1 MPCENFLRYPTKL
14 REVFDSLFKSL
25 QPHSFIIQS
34 EIFFKVFC
42 LKICFVILTV
52 VYCLTPWTLVNR
64 YINQFLFSKIGK
76 ILSFPTPEYIPH
88 GLNLVHTYYYTSPS
102 FLVEC
107 SILAIFS
114 HCHNILHWLYLKT
127 NSPQNFS
134 FVWHILVLHIWTEAK
149 LYIVLDSHKNITII
163 ICAEHLST
171 DCRRLLVVATKILN
185 NPSPIYYYFSQR
197 KCFSLWIFP
206 CQKLGLSEIWISW
219 WFSTVVWK
227 QLTRYELWA
236 TNNHHNNHRGKKP

>member
-1 MPCENFLRYPTKL
+1 M
-14 REVFDSLFKSL
+14 
-25 QPHSFIIQS
+25 
-34 EIFFKVFC
+34 
-42 LKICFVILTV
+42 ILTV

-149 LYIVLDSHKNITII
+149 LYIVLDSHKNIYNNNNLCGTPLYRLPLGR
-163 ICAEHLST
+163 CNKNLKQPFSHLLLLFSEEVFFIVDFSMSKT
-171 DCRRLLVVATKILN
+171 RSFWNMDFLVV
-185 NPSPIYYYFSQR
+185 
-197 KCFSLWIFP
+197 
-206 CQKLGLSEIWISW
+206 
-219 WFSTVVWK
+219 
-227 QLTRYELWA
+227 
-236 TNNHHNNHRGKKP
+236 

>member
-1 MPCENFLRYPTKL
+1 M
-14 REVFDSLFKSL
+14 
-25 QPHSFIIQS
+25 
-34 EIFFKVFC
+34 
-42 LKICFVILTV
+42 KICFVILTV

-114 HCHNILHWLYLKT
+114 HCHNILHWLLYLKTNT
-127 NSPQNFS
+127 NSPQNFLLSGIFWS
-134 FVWHILVLHIWTEAK
+134 FTSELRPNCILCWIPIK
-149 LYIVLDSHKNITII
+149 IYITII

-171 DCRRLLVVATKILN
+171 DCLLVVATKILN
-185 NPSPIYYYFSQR
+185 NPSPFYYYFSQR